1 MYNEIGPQKSYKFYL
16 FVVVAVISF
25 AIGWESS
32 RLGFLTTKVV
42 KIDSGTT
49 VTKDPS
55 DESGQSK
62 SGVDMGLFW
71 KIWEEIANKYVDES
85 VLKDENMVYGAIKG
99 MVNALSDPYTVFM
112 TPEESVQFNESLEG
126 TLEGIGA
133 ELTVKDKKLTIVSP
147 LRKSPAEKA
156 GLLSGDVI
164 YKIEG
169 VPTETMSLIEAI
181 TKIRGKKGTT
191 VTLTIIRSKLEKP
204 FDVTILRDSIN
215 IESVTQEKLKNGIVY
230 LSVNQFNDKTDSEFS
245 KYISDLIMNEPKG
258 LIIDLRYNGGG
269 YLDIAVELLSYLLPK
284 DTPAVIIKE
293 RGKADSILK
302 TNGNAKLLNVPLVV
316 IVNDSSASASEIMAG
331 AVQDHKRGVV
341 MGTKTFGKGSVQ
353 EVERF
358 SDGSSLRVT
367 IAKWFTP
374 DNKSINKVGLT
385 PDIFV
390 EIQDE
395 DIKNTYD
402 RQKEEAIKYLEN
414 LKK

>member
-1 MYNEIGPQKSYKFYL
+1 MYNEIGPQKSYRFYL
-16 FVVVAVISF
+16 FILVAVVSF
-25 AIGWESS
+25 ALGWELSRFGFFSS
-32 RLGFLTTKVV
+32 SVV
-42 KIDSGTT
+42 KIDNKAGTSANSS
-49 VTKDPS
+49 VQTKD
-55 DESGQSK
+55 
-62 SGVDMGLFW
+62 GVDMGLFW
-71 KIWEEIANKYVDES
+71 KIWGEVDNKYVDENA
-85 VLKDENMVYGAIKG
+85 LKSDAMVYGAIKG
-99 MVNALSDPYTVFM
+99 MVNALQDPYTVFM

-164 YKIEG
+164 YKIDG
-169 VPTETMSLIEAI
+169 KRADDMSLVDAI

-191 VTLTIIRSKLEKP
+191 VTLSIIRSNLEKP
-204 FDVTILRDSIN
+204 FDVTIVRDSIDV
-215 IESVTQEKLKNGIVY
+215 ESVTEEKLKNGIVY
-230 LSVNQFNDKTDSEFS
+230 LSVNQFNDKTNDEFG
-245 KYISDLIMNEPKG
+245 KYISDLILNEPKG

-269 YLDIAVELLSYLLPK
+269 YLDIAVQLLSYLLPK
-284 DTPAVIIKE
+284 DTSAVIIKE
-293 RGKADSILK
+293 RGKKDDTLY
-302 TNGNAKLLNVPLVV
+302 TNGNPKLLNAPLVI

-331 AVQDHKRGVV
+331 AIQDHKRGVIL
-341 MGTKTFGKGSVQ
+341 GTKTFGKGSVQ
-353 EVERF
+353 EVEKF

-374 DNKSINKVGLT
+374 NNRSINHEGLT

-390 EIQDE
+390 DIKDE
-395 DIKNTYD
+395 DIKNAYD